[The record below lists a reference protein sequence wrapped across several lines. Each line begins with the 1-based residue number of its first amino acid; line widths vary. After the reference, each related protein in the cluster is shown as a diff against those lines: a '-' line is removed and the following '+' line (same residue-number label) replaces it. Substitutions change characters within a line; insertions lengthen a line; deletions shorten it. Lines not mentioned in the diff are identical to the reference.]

1 MKCPVCK
8 GKGKLEEPVT
18 SEEKGDKMKKKWTK
32 KQLCKHIRK
41 NSENT
46 YSMAVELSTLYLKLY
61 GELPKGI
68 GLSGQ
73 QAEFAKSIVHKL
85 PNRCVNDLYL

>member
-1 MKCPVCK
+1 
-8 GKGKLEEPVT
+8 
-18 SEEKGDKMKKKWTK
+18 MKKMTK

-41 NSENT
+41 NSDDT
-46 YSMAVELSTLYLKLY
+46 YSLVTELAAIYLKLY

-73 QAEFAKSIVHKL
+73 QAEFAKQFVWKL
-85 PNRCVNDLYL
+85 PNRCVNDTYTQEKSFL

>member
-1 MKCPVCK
+1 
-8 GKGKLEEPVT
+8 
-18 SEEKGDKMKKKWTK
+18 MKKLTR

-41 NSENT
+41 NSKDT
-46 YSMAVELSTLYLKLY
+46 YSMAVELSAIYLKLY

-73 QAEFAKSIVHKL
+73 QAEYAEQFAHRL
-85 PNRCVNDLYL
+85 PNRCINDIYGLS